1 MTDLVLHKAEKY
13 IQEDLDYY
21 FSSQRDMHNHV
32 RPGNDLYS
40 LTPDS
45 DHINVSL
52 DDGKIGNLFYPF
64 APFSLERIY
73 IGISFP
79 LFANNW
85 GTSFLRY
92 LLTRIKPSGC
102 IILPVYPEMQ
112 AIEKN
117 YWSRSL
123 LENIFLSRTRWLGIS
138 NIHAEN
144 DGVMSIRVGR
154 KWPPNIV
161 SCAKYLFS
169 QNSNI
174 LLREEVDS
182 RSNKKSLHDNFLKL
196 HKPHWQNVTISA
208 VTEKIIHD
216 YFGMKKEVQLC
227 DISDNHGLS
236 AIECLLSS
244 YISVGSAVCYDKGID
259 PLLDTRSISDHFNH
273 KIKDRFVVKQN
284 IDSSLDRSDSYDVI
298 CITNIL
304 TDMNDSDQKKILQKS
319 WQKLSPNGVLIIY
332 ENTDEQNGGT
342 NSDNL
347 ETTLNS
353 FGTISYYSDEVA
365 SKFIEG
371 EEISHY
377 SSIIEQE
384 LKQEMENKFHTFR
397 VVQKP

>member
-1 MTDLVLHKAEKY
+1 MVDLVLHKAEKY

-21 FSSQRDMHNHV
+21 FSKQRDMHNHV

-52 DDGKIGNLFYPF
+52 DDGKIGNLFFPF
-64 APFSLERIY
+64 TPFSLERIY

-102 IILPVYPEMQ
+102 IIMPVYPEMQ

-144 DGVMSIRVGR
+144 DGVMSLRVGR
-154 KWPPNIV
+154 RWPPNIV

-174 LLREEVDS
+174 LLREEMS
-182 RSNKKSLHDNFLKL
+182 QRLGENSLHDNFLKL
-196 HKPHWQNVTISA
+196 HDSHWKNVTTSA

-216 YFGMKKEVQLC
+216 HFGMKKEVQLC

-244 YISVGSAVCYDKGID
+244 YINVGGAVCYVKDID
-259 PLLDTRSISDHFNH
+259 PLLDTRSISDHFHH
-273 KIKDRFVVKQN
+273 KVKERFVVKPT
-284 IDSSLDRSDSYDVI
+284 IDSSLDGSELYDVI
-298 CITNIL
+298 CITNIIS
-304 TDMNDSDQKKILQKS
+304 TMKNSKQKKILQRS
-319 WQKLSPNGVLIIY
+319 WQKLSSGGLLIIY
-332 ENTDEQNGGT
+332 ENTDELNDGI
-342 NSDNL
+342 NSDQL
-347 ETTLNS
+347 EVMLS
-353 FGTISYYSDEVA
+353 GFGTISYYSDEVT
-365 SKFIEG
+365 SRFIEG

-377 SSIIEQE
+377 SSIIEEE
-384 LKQEMENKFHTFR
+384 LKQEMEDKFHVFR
-397 VVQKP
+397 VVQKQ